1 MKKYF
6 EKVIS
11 RFKEDEEGICELEEL
26 YQKENRKIEIQKE
39 NKLNKTEKRI
49 YGFRTILWKK
59 SEKTIIILKP
69 TLGL

>member
-1 MKKYF
+1 MKNYF

-39 NKLNKTEKRI
+39 NKLRKTEKKEYMALEQNCERSQRKLLL
-49 YGFRTILWKK
+49 F
-59 SEKTIIILKP
+59 
-69 TLGL
+69 